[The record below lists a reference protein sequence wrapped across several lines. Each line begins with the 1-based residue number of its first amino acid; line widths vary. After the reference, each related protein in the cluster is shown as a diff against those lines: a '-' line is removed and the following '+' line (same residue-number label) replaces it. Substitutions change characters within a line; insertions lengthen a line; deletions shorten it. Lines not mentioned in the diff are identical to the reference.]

1 MNAITEQELDL
12 LSRVKTGLTNAE
24 IGEQV
29 GAKQN
34 VIKMRLRVVF
44 LKLGVN
50 NRTKAVVRAQAE
62 GLIA

>member
-12 LSRVKTGLTNAE
+12 LSRVKNGLTNAE